1 MFGTEGME
9 EAREET
15 RPDRT
20 RALAEA
26 AIAIA
31 RADSIPEV
39 LRLTGLHARELVDID
54 SASADLL
61 SDTGSEAP
69 GALDVPLR
77 DRQGVAIG
85 VLRLSQKTQ
94 GRFTGE
100 DEAILVQL
108 AQMAA
113 ASIENA
119 WLREAL
125 EEANRRERERSQEIE
140 ALMDTLPAA
149 VWIAHDREASIIT
162 GNRASYDVLRLTS
175 GVNTSLTT
183 CDGIMPT
190 NFRVMRDGREVPP
203 EELPV
208 QQAAKWGRY
217 VNDFEE
223 QLVFDDGEVRTLF
236 GNVVPLFDAE
246 GKSRGAVAA
255 FLDITPLKDA
265 EREVRRGVERYRAL
279 AEAAASVVFS
289 ADARGQVTSLPLL
302 RGMNPQMA
310 EEGLGFGWLRSIHP
324 DDRARATER
333 WHHAIHTRDPYEVEF
348 RIRMADGD
356 YRWHLARGVFV
367 GGEGEPGEWIGACVD
382 VHDRVTIERELS
394 LLNVLT
400 AATRA
405 ARTPREVIMVTQR
418 LLGEYLKVTRCAYGE
433 PTSGGRGF
441 DMPPNYC
448 VGCEDLSGRFPL
460 SGYDSS
466 ISKNLRAGK
475 TLLVHDVAA
484 EMGAEDGRE
493 AYLAAAIGAA
503 ICVPLV
509 KDGRPVAMLGVH
521 QDRPRTWSSDEVD
534 LVRSVLER
542 MWSELERVRA
552 GDAVQRS
559 EQRLRQTLEAATV
572 GFALN
577 DVDGRFLYANEPML
591 RMLGYTAEDLAAG
604 RLTWNAIQVP
614 ERRPKD
620 DLALDQLRA
629 TGTCAPYETEF
640 IRRDGNRLPVYVG
653 AALVPDA
660 EGAGLLGA
668 AFVTDLTPLKEAE
681 RELVRL
687 NADLERR
694 VQERTRE
701 LEFANR
707 EMEGFNYT
715 VAHDLRGPLRTI
727 VSTSRILAEEA
738 QGVLSAEQLRL
749 LERQAV
755 NATHLARLLDDLLV
769 YSRISRQDVR
779 REEIDLTDL
788 ARRVAELA
796 CEGRIDDLTIA
807 EDLRAEADPSL
818 LRLVLQN
825 LLENA
830 CKFSPQGGTIT
841 FGHDDAA
848 FFVRD
853 TGVGFDMAYARKLF
867 EPFERLVR
875 QDEFPGTGIGLAN
888 VKRVV
893 ERHGGR
899 VWAQSKPGEG
909 ATFWFTLQPD
919 GAGDV

>member
-1 MFGTEGME
+1 MQEAGEEG
-9 EAREET
+9 

-31 RADSIPEV
+31 RADSIAEV
-39 LRLTGLHARELVDID
+39 LRLTAVHAQGLVNTEF
-54 SASADLL
+54 ASAELL
-61 SDTGSEAP
+61 EASSEA
-69 GALDVPLR
+69 ADAVLDVPLR

-85 VLRLSQKTQ
+85 VLRLSQKSE
-94 GRFTGE
+94 GAFTGE
-100 DEAILVQL
+100 DEATLVQL

-119 WLREAL
+119 RLREAL

-140 ALMDTLPAA
+140 ALMDTIPVA
-149 VWIAHDREASIIT
+149 VWIAHDSEASVIT
-162 GNRASYDVLRLTS
+162 GNRASNEVLRLDADT
-175 GVNTSLTT
+175 NMSLTP
-183 CDGIMPT
+183 CEGLPPT
-190 NFRVMRDGREVPP
+190 HFRVMREGREVPP
-203 EELPV
+203 DELPV
-208 QQAAKWGRY
+208 QQAARWGRY
-217 VNDFEE
+217 VRDWEE
-223 QLVFDDGEVRTLF
+223 QLVFEDGEVRTLF
-236 GNVVPLFDAE
+236 GNVVPLFDPE

-255 FLDITPLKDA
+255 FMDVTGLKA
-265 EREVRRGVERYRAL
+265 TEREVRRGAARYRAL

-289 ADARGQVTSLPLL
+289 ADAAGHVTSLPLL
-302 RGMNPQMA
+302 RGMSPQMA

-324 DDRARATER
+324 DDRPRATER
-333 WHHAIHTRDPYEVEF
+333 WHYAIHTRDAYDVEF

-356 YRWHLARGVFV
+356 YRWHLARSVFV
-367 GGEGEPGEWIGACVD
+367 GGDEGESGEWIGACVD

-405 ARTPREVIMVTQR
+405 ARTPREVISVTQR

-433 PTSGGRGF
+433 PAAGGKGF

-460 SGYDSS
+460 SGYDST
-466 ISKNLRAGK
+466 ISQNLRAGK
-475 TLLVHDVAA
+475 TLIIHDASV
-484 EMGAEDGRE
+484 EMREEDGRE
-493 AYLAAAIGAA
+493 VYLAASISAA
-503 ICVPLV
+503 VCVPLV

-577 DVDGRFLYANEPML
+577 DVAGRFLYANEPML
-591 RMLGYTAEDLAAG
+591 RMLGYDHADLEAG
-604 RLTWNAIQVP
+604 RLTWDAIQVA

-629 TGTCAPYETEF
+629 SGTCAPYETEF
-640 IRRDGNRLPVYVG
+640 IRRDGSRFPVYVG
-653 AALVPDA
+653 AALVPDT
-660 EGAGLLGA
+660 EGTGLLGA

-701 LEFANR
+701 LEAANR

-727 VSTSRILAEEA
+727 VSTSKILTEEA
-738 QGVLSAEQLRL
+738 SEVLTAEQLRL

-769 YSRISRQDVR
+769 YSRISRQDVK
-779 REEIDLTDL
+779 REAIDLTEL
-788 ARRVAELA
+788 ARREAELA
-796 CEGRIDDLTIA
+796 CEGRLDDLWI
-807 EDLRAEADPSL
+807 EEELRAVADPSL
-818 LRLVLQN
+818 IRLVLQN

-830 CKFSPQGGTIT
+830 CKFSPEGGPIT
-841 FGHDDAA
+841 LGRDGEA

-853 TGVGFDMAYARKLF
+853 RGVGFDMAYARKLF

-899 VWAQSKPGEG
+899 IWAHSQPGDG

>member
-1 MFGTEGME
+1 MAGE
-9 EAREET
+9 EET

-26 AIAIA
+26 AVAIA
-31 RADSIPEV
+31 RAETIPEILAV
-39 LRLTGLHARELVDID
+39 IGQHAKRLVGTED
-54 SASADLL
+54 ASAHLFPD
-61 SDTGSEAP
+61 
-69 GALDVPLR
+69 GAEEEPVASALVVPLR
-77 DRQGVAIG
+77 DRRCVAIG
-85 VLRLSQKTQ
+85 VLRLSEKIE
-94 GRFTGE
+94 GLFSPD
-100 DEAILVQL
+100 DEAILLQL
-108 AQMAA
+108 SQMAA

-119 WLREAL
+119 QLREAL
-125 EEANRRERERSQEIE
+125 EAANQRARDRTQEIE
-140 ALMDTLPAA
+140 ALMDALPAA
-149 VWIAHDREASIIT
+149 VWIAHDPDAKTIT
-162 GNRASYDVLRLTS
+162 GNRASYEILRLPN
-175 GVNTSLTT
+175 GVNPSKSA
-183 CDGIMPT
+183 GEGVAPT
-190 NFRVMRDGREVPP
+190 NFRVMREGRELAP

-208 QQAAKWGRY
+208 QQAARYGRQ
-217 VNDFEE
+217 VSDFEE
-223 QLVFDDGEVRTLF
+223 QLVFDDGEVRTIF
-236 GNVVPLFDAE
+236 GNATPLFDAE
-246 GKSRGAVAA
+246 GNVRGAVAA
-255 FLDITPLKDA
+255 FMDVTRLKES
-265 EREVRRGVERYRAL
+265 EREVQRGVVRYRAL

-289 ADARGQVTSLPLL
+289 ADTEGHLTSLPLL
-302 RGMNPQMA
+302 RGINPILA
-310 EEGLGFGWLRSIHP
+310 EEGLGYGWLRAIHP
-324 DDRARATER
+324 DDRTRATER
-333 WHHAIHTRDPYEVEF
+333 WEYAVGTQEPYEIEF

-356 YRWHLARGVFV
+356 YRWHVARGVYV
-367 GGEGEPGEWIGACVD
+367 PADGNQPGEWIGACID

-405 ARTPREVIMVTQR
+405 ARNPREVIMVTQR

-433 PTSGGRGF
+433 PTINGRGF
-441 DMPPNYC
+441 EMPPNHC

-460 SGYDSS
+460 SGYAST
-466 ISKNLRAGK
+466 ISQNLRAGK
-475 TLLVHDVAA
+475 TLIIHDA
-484 EMGAEDGRE
+484 EREMSPEDGRE
-493 AYLAAAIGAA
+493 AYLEASISAA
-503 ICVPLV
+503 ICVPLL

-534 LVRSVLER
+534 LVRSVLDR

-572 GFALN
+572 GVALN
-577 DVDGRFLYANEPML
+577 DVEGRFIYANEPML
-591 RMLGYTAEDLAAG
+591 RMLGYSKADVEAG
-604 RLTWNAIQVP
+604 RLTWNVIQAP

-620 DLALDQLRA
+620 DEALDQLRA
-629 TGTCAPYETEF
+629 SGTCAPYETEF
-640 IRRDGNRLPVYVG
+640 VAHDGNRVPVYVG
-653 AALVPDA
+653 AALVPDT
-660 EGAGLLGA
+660 EGTGLLGA
-668 AFVTDLTPLKEAE
+668 AFVTDLSPLKEVE

-687 NADLERR
+687 NTDLERR

-701 LEFANR
+701 LEAANR

-727 VSTSRILAEEA
+727 VSTAKILTEETRET
-738 QGVLSAEQLRL
+738 LSAEHLRL
-749 LERQAV
+749 LDRQAV

-788 ARRVAELA
+788 AHRVADSA
-796 CEGRIDDLTIA
+796 CEGRGADMRIEGDLQTV
-807 EDLRAEADPSL
+807 ADPSL
-818 LRLVLQN
+818 IRLVLQN

-841 FGHDDAA
+841 FGRESGA

-853 TGVGFDMAYARKLF
+853 TGVGFDMTYARKLF

-899 VWAQSKPGEG
+899 IWAYSEPGKG

-919 GAGDV
+919 EPADV